1 MKLIYNKGAFF
12 LRGNKVKISIAM
24 AKVEKLTGWKYD
36 HSNGWFTTKITSAFL
51 MREHADDSAKNI
63 LNKSF
68 IQHTPY
74 KKALVIPNGLKLL
87 KHQPGAIRYCLS
99 RNRSYLAADPGL
111 GKTPIAALITQQ
123 MNTRT
128 IYICPP
134 FLALNTLEEFQKWNP
149 NMSVRILGNTD
160 WIIPDVLIVPDS
172 IISHPATRMYIRFFN
187 PQLIIVDEAHRYK
200 ELTAKRSKALF
211 GYVDR
216 RKQNPIVPGIVD
228 ARELKKLVYMSGT
241 PMPNR
246 PLEMFPVLQKS
257 APEYIDFDSKESFGM
272 KYCGGFWNGHGFDYK
287 GANEK
292 ELTKLRNRF
301 VSKDIEDEKGFM
313 LRLKKELLGL
323 PPLIEEL
330 VILGDDMN
338 PELRNLDK
346 GLTKRL
352 GKDSMKAVIA
362 ATRKQNEDDLH
373 ISTYRRL
380 LGMHKVDPS
389 ARYINSILDETEEN
403 LLVFAY
409 HKEVIKTLAEKLA
422 KHNPLII
429 TGDTPKEKRHAIIKE
444 YQASKTK
451 RLILGNI
458 DAMGVGY
465 TITKANRCIGVEWS
479 WVPGV
484 NRQIIDRVH
493 RYGLKHNLLAQFLA
507 FRNSLD
513 ITMYNTNERKK
524 KVTGII

>member
-1 MKLIYNKGAFF
+1 MFMTYNKGAFF
-12 LRGNKVKISIAM
+12 LKGSTRTISEIM
-24 AKVEKLTGWKYD
+24 YKKTNLVGWKHD
-36 HSNGWFTTKITSAFL
+36 KINGWFTTKITSAFL
-51 MREHADDSAKNI
+51 MREHADDRAKNI

-68 IQHTPY
+68 IQHTPN
-74 KKALVIPNGLKLL
+74 KKVLVIPNGLKLL
-87 KHQPGAIRYCLS
+87 PHQPGTVRYALS
-99 RNRSYLAADPGL
+99 RNRSYLALDPGL
-111 GKTPIAALITQQ
+111 GKTPIAALITQA
-123 MNTRT
+123 MNAAT

-149 NMSVRILGNTD
+149 KMSIEILGSHD
-160 WIIPDVLIVPDS
+160 WIVPDVLIIPDS
-172 IISHPATRMYIRFFN
+172 IISHPHTREYIRFFN
-187 PQLIIVDEAHRYK
+187 PKVIIVDEAHRYK

-216 RKQNPIVPGIVD
+216 RKQNSIVPGIVD
-228 ARELKKLVYMSGT
+228 ARELQKLIYMSGT
-241 PMPNR
+241 PVPNR
-246 PLEMFPVLQKS
+246 PLELFPVLHKS
-257 APEYIDFDSKESFGM
+257 APEYIDFDSKDSFGM
-272 KYCGGFWNGHGFDYK
+272 KYCGGFYNGHGFDYK

-301 VSKDIEDEKGFM
+301 VSKDDKDDKGFM
-313 LRLKKELLGL
+313 LRLHKELLGL
-323 PPLIEEL
+323 PPLLEEL
-330 VILGDDMN
+330 VILGDEMN
-338 PELRNLDK
+338 PELKNLDK
-346 GLTKRL
+346 SVTKRL
-352 GKDSMKAVIA
+352 GKDMMKAVIA
-362 ATRKQNEDDLH
+362 ATRKQNEDELH

-380 LGMHKVDPS
+380 LGMHKVEPS
-389 ARYINSILDETEEN
+389 FKYINSILEETEEN

-409 HKEVIKTLAEKLA
+409 HKDVIKSLAEKLKA
-422 KHNPLII
+422 FRPLVI

-444 YQASKTK
+444 YQSSKER

-493 RYGLKHNLLAQFLA
+493 RYGLKHSLLAQFLA